1 MAPQDASR
9 LRSPSWVGQPDDDD
23 DEATQI
29 TRGAISI
36 SSAAWFVLTTTV
48 FVAMLLQSR
57 AGPLGFWAEDAS
69 FSSWQAPWWLTAIF
83 AAEAYASFRRLLFKA
98 YHGGSGGGGGG
109 TGPLKQRERRIRPFT
124 SLRLAKGAPIDE
136 IVARFLAL
144 DSLEEVRSVELG
156 TNAAPDSSESRGHH
170 LALMVTFAGGQQRAR
185 YLASAARAEFL
196 SFIEPFVADTFA
208 IDFESGLVQ

>member
-1 MAPQDASR
+1 MAARGDTTE
-9 LRSPSWVGQPDDDD
+9 QPP
-23 DEATQI
+23 EGSAEVAKAKG
-29 TRGAISI
+29 RG
-36 SSAAWFVLTTTV
+36 
-48 FVAMLLQSR
+48 
-57 AGPLGFWAEDAS
+57 
-69 FSSWQAPWWLTAIF
+69 TALA
-83 AAEAYASFRRLLFKA
+83 AAEKRLVERRAKITLLEGKILKLESA
-98 YHGGSGGGGGG
+98 Q
-109 TGPLKQRERRIRPFT
+109 PLKQRERRIRHFT